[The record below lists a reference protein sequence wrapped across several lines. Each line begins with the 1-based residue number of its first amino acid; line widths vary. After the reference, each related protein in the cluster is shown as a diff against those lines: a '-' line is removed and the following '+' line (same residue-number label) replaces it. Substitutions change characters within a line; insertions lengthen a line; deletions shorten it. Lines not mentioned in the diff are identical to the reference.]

1 MFEHDYCKL
10 ETVTLLIGAELK
22 TLSLH
27 NSHDVTSLTLVI
39 LEYEELNLLNSV
51 VIKIWKKVSNILSKP
66 EGFSNLYTGIKENY
80 I

>member
-27 NSHDVTSLTLVI
+27 ISHDVTSLTLVI
-39 LEYEELNLLNSV
+39 LKYEELNLLSSV
-51 VIKIWKKVSNILSKP
+51 VLK
-66 EGFSNLYTGIKENY
+66 T
-80 I
+80 

>member
-10 ETVTLLIGAELK
+10 ETVALLIGAELK

-39 LEYEELNLLNSV
+39 LKYEDLNLLSSV
-51 VIKIWKKVSNILSKP
+51 VLK
-66 EGFSNLYTGIKENY
+66 T
-80 I
+80 